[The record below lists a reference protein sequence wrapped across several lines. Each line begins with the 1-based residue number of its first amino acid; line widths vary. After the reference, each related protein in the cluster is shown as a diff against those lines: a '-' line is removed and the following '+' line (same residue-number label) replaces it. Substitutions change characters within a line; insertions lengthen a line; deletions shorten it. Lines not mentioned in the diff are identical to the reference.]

1 MIRAI
6 LTDIEGTTSSI
17 DYVKNVMFEYS
28 KNHLRDYLQK
38 HWEEEHVKYI
48 INSLSQK
55 LKNDINLET
64 AYNTFKEMIEN
75 DVKDTLL
82 KELQGYI
89 WEEGFKTGE
98 LKGHIYEDAY
108 SKLKELKEKG
118 YKIFVYSSG
127 SVKAQKLFFGYSLYG
142 DITHLFDGF
151 FDTTTGPKKEKES
164 YEKIAQIT
172 SIKPEEFLF
181 LSDAKDEIKASKEA
195 GMNGLLVSRNKPCE
209 EKDCIRDF
217 NEIKL

>member
-28 KNHLRDYLQK
+28 KFRLEDYLKK
-38 HWEEEHVKYI
+38 HWEEEQVKSI
-48 INSLSQK
+48 ISSLSQK
-55 LKNDINLET
+55 LQENISLEK
-64 AYNTFKEMIEN
+64 AVYIFKELIEK

-82 KELQGYI
+82 KELQGHI
-89 WEEGFKTGE
+89 WEEGFKSGE

-108 SKLKELKEKG
+108 LKLKELKEKG

-142 DITHLFDGF
+142 DTTYLFDGF
-151 FDTTTGPKKEKES
+151 FDTTIGFKKESDS
-164 YEKIAQIT
+164 YKKISQ
-172 SIKPEEFLF
+172 SSGIKPEEFLF
-181 LSDAKDEIKASKEA
+181 LSDIKEEIKASKEG
-195 GMNGLLVSRNKPCE
+195 GMNGLLVSRDKPCE

-217 NEIKL
+217 NEIKF